1 MVQCLP
7 FGPPRVGKTCLYH
20 RLLDKPPPGTPS
32 TCDTPG
38 TGSLSTDVLSERKM
52 IQVKIDIESKK
63 IQAEVIVAE
72 HGKWSEV
79 ISLQEEIAI
88 YLKTIEQQLK
98 IETKAVST
106 DAISSK
112 KISDTLQ
119 STSALSKE
127 SEEQNKDK
135 NKSDFPLL
143 NSGKPQMSVS
153 TTLDDAV
160 VRAITDHVSGGKVD
174 MGKVQALLDKSMT
187 IFYTDTGGQPE
198 FHEVLPALVAGPT
211 MFLLVFNLLKSLDSL
226 YRVSYECSSNQYE
239 VYNSSFSVKDVLMQC
254 FSSIVSYHEAQ
265 SRDVSKQKSN
275 LHQMAELSPPP
286 TSVLVVGT
294 HSDLVSSSDV
304 LKADKEIKDILGD
317 KAVVEYF
324 TMNKNKLVIPI
335 DNYKDDDGSKVRE
348 VIERVVKR
356 EKKGISPYKI
366 KIPVHWLGIELYL
379 RQKKCSSVSFS
390 ECSELA
396 RKFNIDDEEL
406 TSCLWF
412 LHYKTGTIRYYS
424 SVDELKD
431 TIITKPNV
439 LFAAVTEFIM
449 STFTIEHVDKKI
461 YTDFKALGLFNSEEV
476 DFIFNRHKERLGI
489 TFIQLMALLSH
500 LNILVPAHDG
510 KFDFFLPCALAHAP
524 ESADTESDA
533 SHYSL
538 SIIFN
543 KGFVPKGCFSGLLGS
558 LCKEGWRITYADS
571 KPQLYRNK
579 AILLIEHEESDQS
592 IDCTITATVS
602 NIEFSIQYQSDSVF
616 SHIQNIVKRGMQG
629 VCTKL
634 QYDEMWSF
642 GITCKHRDCKNMD
655 SHFASVDKKEK
666 KAICIKSNRRYKL
679 KGTQDYWICSK
690 YNFIIYRTC
699 IIALI
704 NDYYIVDALINGCP
718 CTKFLPLNTYM
729 PNSSSSHPTAYSIT
743 VCMCFK
749 NQAFIFKLFIVE

>member
-20 RLLDKPPPGTPS
+20 RLLDKPPPGTPL
-32 TCDTPG
+32 TCDTPE
-38 TGSLSTDVLSERKM
+38 TESLSTDVLSERKM
-52 IQVKIDIESKK
+52 IQVKIDIKSKK
-63 IQAEVIVAE
+63 IQAEMIVAE

-79 ISLQEEIAI
+79 ISLPEEIAI
-88 YLKTIEQQLK
+88 YLKTIEQQFKL
-98 IETKAVST
+98 ETTAVST

-153 TTLDDAV
+153 TTLDEAV
-160 VRAITDHVSGGKVD
+160 IRAITDNVSGEKVD

-211 MFLLVFNLLKSLDSL
+211 MFLLVFNLLESLDSL
-226 YRVSYECSSNQYE
+226 YRVTYQCSSNQYE

-254 FSSIVSYHEAQ
+254 FSSIVSYHDAQ

-275 LHQMAELSPPP
+275 LHQMADLSPSP

-317 KAVVEYF
+317 KAIVEYS
-324 TMNKNKLVIPI
+324 NENELVIPI
-335 DNYKDDDGSKVRE
+335 DNYKDGDGSKVRE

-356 EKKGISPYKI
+356 EKRGIFPFKI
-366 KIPVHWLGIELYL
+366 NIPVHWLGLEISL
-379 RQKKCSSVSFS
+379 RQKKCSSVSFC

-396 RKFNIDDEEL
+396 RKWNIQDEEL
-406 TSCLWF
+406 PRCLWF

-424 SVDELKD
+424 SVEELKD
-431 TIITKPNV
+431 TVITKPHV
-439 LFAAVTEFIM
+439 VFTAVTEFIM
-449 STFTIEHVDKKI
+449 STFTLEHVDKTAC
-461 YTDFKALGLFNSEEV
+461 TDFKALGLFNSKEV

-489 TFIQLMALLSH
+489 NYTQLMALLSH
-500 LNILVPAHDG
+500 LNILVPAHDE
-510 KFDFFLPCALAHAP
+510 KFDFFLPCALTHAP
-524 ESADTESDA
+524 ESADIESAA
-533 SHYSL
+533 SHYL
-538 SIIFN
+538 LFIIFN
-543 KGFVPKGCFSGLLGS
+543 EGFVPKGCFSGLLGS
-558 LCKEGWRITYADS
+558 LCKEGWKITYADS

-579 AILLIEHEESDQS
+579 AILSIELEESEHS
-592 IDCTITATVS
+592 IDCTITATAS
-602 NIEFSIQYQSDSVF
+602 NIEFSIQYQTHSVF
-616 SHIQNIVKRGMQG
+616 LHIQNIVKRSMQG
-629 VCTKL
+629 VCTRL

-642 GITCKHRDCKNMD
+642 GITCKHQGCKNMD
-655 SHFASVDKKEK
+655 SHFASVDKKKK
-666 KAICIKSNRRYKL
+666 KAICMKSNRRYKL
-679 KGTQDYWICSK
+679 QGTQVYWIHSK
-690 YNFIIYRTC
+690 YNLIIHT
-699 IIALI
+699 
-704 NDYYIVDALINGCP
+704 
-718 CTKFLPLNTYM
+718 T
-729 PNSSSSHPTAYSIT
+729 
-743 VCMCFK
+743 
-749 NQAFIFKLFIVE
+749 

>member
-1 MVQCLP
+1 MIFSAESGSFDKDQHTEAFVRAVKEKGSLPYYMVQCLP

-20 RLLDKPPPGTPS
+20 CLLDKPPPGVPS

-52 IQVKIDIESKK
+52 IQVKIDIKSKK
-63 IQAEVIVAE
+63 DQAEMIVAE
-72 HGKWSEV
+72 SGKWSEV
-79 ISLQEEIAI
+79 TSLQEEIAI
-88 YLKTIEQQLK
+88 YLKSIEQQRKL
-98 IETKAVST
+98 AVSSET
-106 DAISSK
+106 ISLK
-112 KISDTLQ
+112 KTSEPLQ
-119 STSALSKE
+119 SSTGALSSLPSKDSNGQSKDE
-127 SEEQNKDK
+127 NK
-135 NKSDFPLL
+135 NDFPLF
-143 NSGKPQMSVS
+143 NSVRPQIPVS
-153 TTLDDAV
+153 TTLDEAV
-160 VRAITDHVSGGKVD
+160 IRAITDNVSGRKVD
-174 MGKVQALLDKSMT
+174 MGKVQALLEKSMT
-187 IFYTDTGGQPE
+187 IFYTDTEGQPE

-254 FSSIVSYHEAQ
+254 FSSILSHHDAQ

-275 LHQMAELSPPP
+275 FHQMDKLSPPP

-304 LKADKEIKDILGD
+304 LKADKEIQHILGD
-317 KAVVEYF
+317 KAIVEYF
-324 TMNKNKLVIPI
+324 NENELVIPI

-348 VIERVVKR
+348 VIERVLKR
-356 EKKGISPYKI
+356 KRKGTSPYKI
-366 KIPVHWLGIELYL
+366 KIPVHWLGLELSL

-424 SVDELKD
+424 SVEELKD
-431 TIITKPNV
+431 TVITKPNV

-449 STFTIEHVDKKI
+449 STFTLEHVDKKVC
-461 YTDFKALGLFNSEEV
+461 TDFKALGLFNSEEV

-489 TFIQLMALLSH
+489 TYTQLMALLSH
-500 LNILVPAHDG
+500 LNILVPAHDE

-524 ESADTESDA
+524 ESADTESAA

-579 AILLIEHEESDQS
+579 AILSVELKESEHS

-602 NIEFSIQYQSDSVF
+602 NIEFSIQYQTDSVF
-616 SHIQNIVKRGMQG
+616 LCIQNIVKRSMQN

-634 QYDEMWSF
+634 QYVEMWSF
-642 GITCKHRDCKNMD
+642 SITCKHPDCASMD
-655 SHFASVDKKEK
+655 FHFASVDKEEK
-666 KAICIKSNRRYKL
+666 NAICNSNRQYKL
-679 KGTQDYWICSK
+679 QGTQVYWIHSK
-690 YNFIIYRTC
+690 YNLIIHTTS
-699 IIALI
+699 IVALI
-704 NDYYIVDALINGCP
+704 NDYRIMDAHYVSVP
-718 CTKFLPLNTYM
+718 EYQVM
-729 PNSSSSHPTAYSIT
+729 
-743 VCMCFK
+743 
-749 NQAFIFKLFIVE
+749 Q